1 MNDYSSKRDV
11 NFLLRSYEH
20 NDVTCL
26 ELTHPVM
33 GKIFSF
39 LTDGMLVDTGPQS
52 LEAEIMPDLE
62 QASFDQIV
70 LTHSHEDHSG
80 NVPAI
85 LERREVPVFIH
96 QKGIDICAEDTP
108 YPAYRQTIW
117 GKRKPFTA
125 QPIPEKIRSRTRHW
139 TVIETPGHAE
149 DHISL
154 FDPQTGTLFS
164 GDLFVAPKTK
174 VIMAVESI
182 PQRMD
187 STRRLLELD
196 FGPLFCC
203 HAGYVADGRE
213 KLRQKLDHLE
223 YIYSEIGLLYKKGLP
238 AEEIRKTLYPRDYP
252 IISVSGGEW
261 DSLHIVNSVIADI
274 EKVTP

>member
-1 MNDYSSKRDV
+1 MTA
-11 NFLLRSYEH
+11 LLRTYDH
-20 NDVTCL
+20 NNVTCL

-33 GKIFSF
+33 GKVFSF

-52 LEAEIMPDLE
+52 LEADIMTHLE

-85 LERREVPVFIH
+85 LKHRDVPVFINE
-96 QKGIDICAEDTP
+96 KGIGICAKDTP
-108 YPAYRQTIW
+108 YPAYRQAVW
-117 GKRKPFTA
+117 GKRRPFIA
-125 QPIPEKIRSRTRHW
+125 QPLSETIQSRTRRW

-164 GDLFVAPKTK
+164 GDLFVSPKTK
-174 VIMAVESI
+174 VIMADESI
-182 PQRMD
+182 PKRMD
-187 STRRLLELD
+187 SIRRLLELD
-196 FGPLFCC
+196 FGSLFCC
-203 HAGYVADGRE
+203 HAGYVDDGKE
-213 KLRQKLDHLE
+213 KLQQKLDHLE
-223 YIYSEIGLLYKKGLP
+223 FIYSEVEILHKKGLP
-238 AEEIRKTLYPRDYP
+238 AEDIRKTLYPKEYP
-252 IISVSGGEW
+252 IISISGGEW

-274 EKVTP
+274 EKTTP